1 MEHKAEIFFNAELD
15 PGKEHFQRAFL
26 PSAGKLAEDEK
37 FDVHSAWRMVDPDG
51 VLGMEIFLAE
61 IPGQQALVQI
71 PVTYRPKPLGPELDG
86 ALLGKMQHSEL
97 GERWVYDARQDPVFQ
112 RELTRTIEEQL
123 PAAWNK
129 DMENGEITPPDVELH
144 SAPSGSA
151 PDGSGVDG
159 AGVSDLKITLEL
171 SESSTPAPGELL
183 ATWPRGD
190 EQVTTVVAQ
199 KR

>member
-1 MEHKAEIFFNAELD
+1 MEHQAEIFFNAELD

-26 PSAGKLAEDEK
+26 QNAGKLAEDEK

-51 VLGMEIFLAE
+51 VVGMEIFLAE